1 MKHKLFAL
9 LFVLIALVLV
19 IFSCEKDDKDT
30 LPELPPLEALS
41 MDFSDFSTMPDTTP
55 VLKSSGHYTN
65 FALSFVSVG
74 VWNIAT
80 FVTMAIPIAAYT
92 ECLQQTPEYLGDNT
106 WEWSFSVNILTIP
119 HEARLVTKRI
129 DNETYSAKMYVSK
142 TGVFEDFLWFEGVIR
157 YDATE
162 ADWTMYE
169 SPTNNVAWLSVE
181 WEKDWEADTSS
192 IIYTNIRAGDNDY
205 GGYITYGITDDVDY
219 DAYYSISGSEG
230 MIDIKW
236 NTSTL
241 AGRISS
247 NIFFDDDGWHC
258 WDDTFMNVT
267 CN

>member
-1 MKHKLFAL
+1 MKNKLFSIVFIMLAT
-9 LFVLIALVLV
+9 VLI
-19 IFSCEKDDKDT
+19 ITSCEKDDKDT
-30 LPELPPLEALS
+30 LPELPPLEALN
-41 MDFSDFSTMPDTTP
+41 MDFSDFSTMPDTSSG
-55 VLKSSGHYTN
+55 LKSSGQYTN

-74 VWNIAT
+74 AWNIAT
-80 FVTMAIPIAAYT
+80 IVTMAIPVATYA
-92 ECLQQTPEYLGDNT
+92 ECLKQTPEYLGDNT

-119 HEARLVTKRI
+119 YEARLVAKRI
-129 DNETYSAKMYVSK
+129 DNETYSAKMYVTK
-142 TGVFEDFLWFEGVIR
+142 TGAFEDFLWFEGVIR
-157 YDATE
+157 YDGTE

-169 SPTNNVAWLSVE
+169 SPANNVAWLSVE

-192 IIYTNIRAGDNDY
+192 IIYTNIRVGDNDY

-247 NIFFDDDGWHC
+247 NIFFDDEGWHC
-258 WDDTFMNVT
+258 WDETFKNVT